1 MSTGLVVMNDGVIRS
16 DLWVPIVIRVA
27 WELHL
32 AKVEIRPNI
41 LRAACIHVFSHL
53 ETDISVETAERKA
66 SVYTSDFIAI
76 LDKKDYQRP
85 LFDPDHEIQFS
96 SKWRKIILNNLN
108 PNEQRVFWFIYSDG
122 LELKKTARKMGV
134 NITKIEKSCQ
144 KIRICAR
151 RIASKENIDVTDWS
165 DTRLDKLIQYVAN
178 TASELPLDPAEI
190 LSKNGKKLINKCP
203 RIRRAYLLLKH
214 GILSERDLQLPTEN
228 ELIERQ
234 TLLVLMLHPDKR
246 KFSKILNKSLADIAV
261 QIEMDAW
268 LIDEEDLDEAEEILS
283 ILAEEA
289 SPPRQYLRGAMVSG
303 PGEWFD
309 DVLLGPLPIHC
320 LDATRSRAWGAI
332 DGIDELPQPLP
343 PPPKSTSYWIAAI
356 VTSILSLSSWAWA
369 LSPVESEYVF
379 PVQAEFSIAPES
391 VDVRF
396 DVSDNAYLT
405 VVRLNN
411 HVLTIDDEYS
421 YATKGRIATGD
432 GRFYLRVDAPRIAVI
447 SSNEAL
453 VDLNNLLFS
462 AQNAENPLEDLERQ
476 VKQAYPNADI
486 VLSPELEQY

>member
-1 MSTGLVVMNDGVIRS
+1 MNDGVIRS

-41 LRAACIHVFSHL
+41 LQAACVHVFSHL
-53 ETDISVETAERKA
+53 EADVSIETAERKA
-66 SVYTSDFIAI
+66 SIYTADFIEI
-76 LDKKDYQRP
+76 LEKKNYRRP
-85 LFDPDHEIQFS
+85 QFDPDHEIQFS
-96 SKWRKIILNNLN
+96 SKWRKVILNNLN

-122 LELKKTARKMGV
+122 LELKRAARKMGV
-134 NITKIEKSCQ
+134 NVSKIERSCQ

-178 TASELPLDPAEI
+178 TASNLPLEPADI
-190 LSKNGKKLINKCP
+190 LSKKGKKLINKCP

-214 GILSERDLQLPTEN
+214 GILSERDLQVPTEN

-246 KFSKILNKSLADIAV
+246 KFAKILNKALEEIAI
-261 QIEMDAW
+261 QIETDAW
-268 LIDEEDLDEAEEILS
+268 LIDEEDLEEAEEILS
-283 ILAEEA
+283 FLAEEA

-332 DGIDELPQPLP
+332 DGIAELPQPLP

-356 VTSILSLSSWAWA
+356 ITSLLSLSSWAWA
-369 LSPVESEYVF
+369 LSPVKSEFVY
-379 PVQAEFSIAPES
+379 PIKAEFSTAIEA

-396 DVSDNAYLT
+396 DVADDAYLT
-405 VVRLNN
+405 IVRLNN
-411 HVLTIDDEYS
+411 HILTIDEEYS
-421 YATKGRIATGD
+421 HETKGTIATGD
-432 GRFYLRVDAPRIAVI
+432 GRFYLRVDAPKIAII

-453 VDLNNLLFS
+453 TELKNLLFS
-462 AQNAENPLEDLERQ
+462 AQNAENPLEDLQRQ
-476 VKQAYPNADI
+476 IKQVYPNADI

>member
-1 MSTGLVVMNDGVIRS
+1 MSTGLVVMNDAVIRS

-32 AKVEIRPNI
+32 AKIDIRPNI
-41 LRAACIHVFSHL
+41 LHAACIHVFSHL
-53 ETDISVETAERKA
+53 EADVSVETAERKA
-66 SVYTSDFIAI
+66 SIYVSDFINI
-76 LDKKDYQRP
+76 LHKKSYQRP
-85 LFDPDHEIQFS
+85 QLDPDHELEFS
-96 SKWRKIILNNLN
+96 AGWRKVILNNLN
-108 PNEQRVFWFIYSDG
+108 PKEQRVFWFVYSDG

-134 NITKIEKSCQ
+134 GISKIEKACQ

-165 DTRLDKLIQYVAN
+165 DTRLDKSIQYIAN
-178 TASELPLDPAEI
+178 MASNLPLEPADI
-190 LSKNGKKLINKCP
+190 LSKKGKRLINKCP

-214 GILSERDLQLPTEN
+214 GILSERDLQIPTDN

-246 KFSKILNKSLADIAV
+246 KFAKILNKALAEMAV
-261 QIEMDAW
+261 QIDTDAW
-268 LIDEEDLDEAEEILS
+268 LIDEEDIEEAEEILS
-283 ILAEEA
+283 FLAEEA

-332 DGIDELPQPLP
+332 DGIVELPQPLP
-343 PPPKSTSYWIAAI
+343 PPPKSTSYWIVAA
-356 VTSILSLSSWAWA
+356 VTAIFSLSSWAWA
-369 LSPVESEYVF
+369 LSPVESQYVF
-379 PVQAEFSIAPES
+379 PIQAEFSAAPES
-391 VDVRF
+391 VDIRF
-396 DVSDNAYLT
+396 DVSDNAHLT
-405 VVRLNN
+405 IVRLNN
-411 HVLTIDDEYS
+411 HVLTIDEEYS
-421 YATKGRIATGD
+421 YAKKGTIATGD
-432 GRFYLRVDAPRIAVI
+432 GRYYLRVDAPRIAVI
-447 SSNEAL
+447 SSQEAL
-453 VDLNNLLFS
+453 VDLKNLLFS

-476 VKQAYPNADI
+476 IKQIYPNVDI